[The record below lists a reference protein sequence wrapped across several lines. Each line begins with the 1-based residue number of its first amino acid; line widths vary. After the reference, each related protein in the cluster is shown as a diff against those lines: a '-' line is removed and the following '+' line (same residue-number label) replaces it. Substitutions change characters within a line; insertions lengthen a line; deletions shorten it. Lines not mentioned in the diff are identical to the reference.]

1 MIRSDQA
8 CETWDNK
15 VCICV
20 IIIYYVLLLIIVH
33 CLLLTWTDNQD
44 LHM

>member
-15 VCICV
+15 VCMCYYNILCV
-20 IIIYYVLLLIIVH
+20 V
-33 CLLLTWTDNQD
+33 TDYCTLFTINLD
-44 LHM
+44 G